1 MNKDRVRVLV
11 VDDEPR
17 YVRAIQVNLEASGYE
32 VLAARNGQTAIEL
45 AASEAPDLILLDIR
59 MPGLDGYE
67 VCRRIREF
75 SAVPII
81 MLTAM
86 AEDADKVKGLDI
98 GADDYVTK
106 PFSAD
111 ELLARVRSAL
121 RRVELS
127 ERQAPHPTFQAGDLL
142 VDFARQRVFVC
153 DLEVNLTPTEYRLL
167 CELVRQAGRVLVP
180 DYLLEKVWGMGY
192 EGENRLLWQAVHRLR
207 RKIEPDPRN
216 PQYIQTRPGLGYVF
230 AQVGAGASLYSY
242 PPKSATH
249 FKSAWHFIYQSY
261 DKPPCLGLD
270 SSNEASS
277 RT

>member
-1 MNKDRVRVLV
+1 MNKKRKVRILV

-32 VLAARNGQTAIEL
+32 VLAARDGQTAIDL
-45 AASEAPDLILLDIR
+45 AASEAPDLVLLDIR

-67 VCRRIREF
+67 VCQRIREF
-75 SAVPII
+75 SAMPII
-81 MLTAM
+81 MLTAL

-111 ELLARVRSAL
+111 ELLARVRAAL

-127 ERQAPHPTFQAGDLL
+127 ERREPPPTFQAGDLL
-142 VDFARQRVFVC
+142 VDFARQRVFVRGQ
-153 DLEVNLTPTEYRLL
+153 EVNLTPTEYRLL

-180 DYLLEKVWGMGY
+180 EVLLEKVWGIGY

-207 RKIEPDPRN
+207 RKIERDPRN
-216 PQYIQTRPGLGYVF
+216 PQYIQTRPGIGYVF
-230 AQVGAGASLYSY
+230 A
-242 PPKSATH
+242 PP
-249 FKSAWHFIYQSY
+249 
-261 DKPPCLGLD
+261 
-270 SSNEASS
+270 E
-277 RT
+277 

>member
-1 MNKDRVRVLV
+1 MNKGKVCILV

-32 VLAARNGQTAIEL
+32 VLAARDGETAIEL
-45 AASEAPDLILLDIR
+45 AASGTPDLILLDIR

-81 MLTAM
+81 MLTAL

-127 ERQAPHPTFQAGDLL
+127 GRKEPHPIFQADDLL
-142 VDFARQRVFVC
+142 VDFARQRVFVRGQ
-153 DLEVNLTPTEYRLL
+153 EVTLTPTEYRLL
-167 CELVRQAGRVLVP
+167 YELIRQAGRVLVP
-180 DYLLEKVWGMGY
+180 EYLLEKVWGIGY

-216 PQYIQTRPGLGYVF
+216 PQYIQTRPGIGYVF
-230 AQVGAGASLYSY
+230 AL
-242 PPKSATH
+242 P
-249 FKSAWHFIYQSY
+249 
-261 DKPPCLGLD
+261 
-270 SSNEASS
+270 E
-277 RT
+277 